1 MAVVGADGRHPKF
14 TTSSSV
20 LKEAR
25 MSFPTWLGYAVIA
38 TVRPTVPRDITRLL
52 VGSFPLSFD
61 QAYLLLPK

>member
-1 MAVVGADGRHPKF
+1 
-14 TTSSSV
+14 
-20 LKEAR
+20 